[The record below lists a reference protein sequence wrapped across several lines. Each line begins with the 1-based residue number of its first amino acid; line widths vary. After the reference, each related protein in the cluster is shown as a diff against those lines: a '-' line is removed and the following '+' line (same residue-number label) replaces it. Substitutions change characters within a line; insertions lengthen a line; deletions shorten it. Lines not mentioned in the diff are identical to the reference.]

1 MYFARQLT
9 GKTFRAI
16 ARFFGDRDHTMVVR
30 ACRRIERLRLA
41 NAELDGE
48 LQALASQMGVSAAP
62 KSPDNSTDVAK
73 GGTAQSGASHAQQ
86 ASHD

>member
-1 MYFARQLT
+1 
-9 GKTFRAI
+9 
-16 ARFFGDRDHTMVVR
+16 VVR

-48 LQALASQMGVSAAP
+48 LQALASQMGASAAP
-62 KSPDNSTDVAK
+62 QSPENSTDVAK